1 MQAQR
6 WPSIATASV
15 VLASAA
21 MAVALYMTF
30 VWVPNE
36 AEQGVVQRIFYF
48 HVPLAWVSFLAF
60 FLVFVGS
67 IGYLRKRDISW
78 DRVATSSAEIGVVFT
93 TLVLITG
100 SLWAKP
106 IWGTWW
112 TWDPRLT
119 SVAVLWLIYV
129 AYLMIRSYATEESQ
143 AARYGAVV
151 GIVGFIDVPIVYLS
165 IRWWRTLH
173 PEPLIFGRQGTGLAP
188 EMLVTLLVGL
198 VAFTLLFVAILLCR
212 VWIRQTSDLIGALQ
226 AQLEPERA
234 DLSADT
240 VASLAQGR
248 GQ

>member
-1 MQAQR
+1 MFDKG
-6 WPSIATASV
+6 WPLMASTSV
-15 VLASAA
+15 ALASAA
-21 MAVALYMTF
+21 MALAAYMTF
-30 VWVPNE
+30 IWVPNE

-48 HVPLAWVSFLAF
+48 HVPLAWVAFLAF
-60 FLVFVGS
+60 FVVFVGS
-67 IGYLRKRDISW
+67 VLYLRTRANEW
-78 DRVATSSAEIGVVFT
+78 DALAASSAEIGVLFT

-129 AYLMIRSYATEESQ
+129 AYLMIRSYASEGTQ

-173 PEPLIFGRQGTGLAP
+173 PEPVILGREGTGLAP
-188 EMLVTLLVGL
+188 EMLATLLVGV
-198 VAFTLLFVAILLCR
+198 VAFTLLYAAMLICR
-212 VWIRQTSDLIGALQ
+212 VWLRQTSDHIISLRS
-226 AQLEPERA
+226 QLE
-234 DLSADT
+234 L
-240 VASLAQGR
+240 
-248 GQ
+248 